1 MDFTEIIIEI
11 DTKDVETASAIAN
24 MVVPYGIY
32 IEDYS
37 NLETEAKEIAHIDLI
52 DEDLLAKD
60 RNLALIHVYI
70 SPENNPLEAISFLRE
85 RFDSAKIKHKIS
97 TQSCKMEDYIN
108 NWKKYFKPLPVGDK
122 LLICPS
128 WEKCN
133 VNSPNNRTILQLDPG
148 LAFGT
153 GTHETT
159 RLCLELLEKYIN
171 SNVNVLDVGCGSG
184 ILSVAAILLGAKCAT
199 GVDIDELA
207 VKTALENA
215 EVNNVN
221 SKFNAVC
228 GNLTEKIY
236 GKFDII
242 VANIVADVIIEL
254 NKSIKNYM
262 NENSIYLMS
271 GIIELYKDKVLQS
284 LEAEFNILDLK
295 NENGWVA
302 IAAELKK

>member
-11 DTKDVETASAIAN
+11 NTNDIETASAIAN

-37 NLETEAKEIAHIDLI
+37 NLEAETKEIAHIDLI
-52 DEDLLAKD
+52 DEDLLAKN
-60 RNLALIHVYI
+60 RSLALIHLYI
-70 SPENNPLEAISFLRE
+70 SPENIPLEAISFLRE
-85 RFDSAKIKHKIS
+85 RFGSAKIKHKIS
-97 TQSCKMEDYIN
+97 TQNCKMEDYIN
-108 NWKKYFKPLPVGDK
+108 NWKKYFKPIPVGDK

-133 VNSPNNRTILQLDPG
+133 VNSSNNRTILQLDPG

-184 ILSVAAILLGAKCAT
+184 ILSIASILLGAESVT

-215 EVNNVN
+215 KINNVN
-221 SKFNAVC
+221 NKFNAVC
-228 GNLTEKIY
+228 GNLTEKIS

-271 GIIELYKDKVLQS
+271 GIIEPYKDKVLQS
-284 LEAEFNILDLK
+284 LEADFNILDLK
-295 NENGWVA
+295 TENGWVA

>member
-1 MDFTEIIIEI
+1 MNFTEIIIEI
-11 DTKDVETASAIAN
+11 NTNDVETASAIAN

-37 NLETEAKEIAHIDLI
+37 NLEAETKEIAHIDLI
-52 DEDLLAKD
+52 DENLLRKN
-60 RNLALIHVYI
+60 RNIALIHVYI
-70 SPENNPLEAISFLRE
+70 SPENNPLEAIAFLRQ
-85 RFDSAKIKHKIS
+85 RFDCVKIKNKIS

-108 NWKKYFKPLPVGDK
+108 NWKKYFKPVPIGDT
-122 LLICPS
+122 LSICPS

-133 VNSPNNRTILQLDPG
+133 VNSSNRTILQLDPG

-184 ILSVAAILLGAKCAT
+184 ILSIASILLGAESVT

-215 EVNNVN
+215 KINNVN
-221 SKFNAVC
+221 NKFNAVC
-228 GNLTEKIY
+228 GNLTEKIS

-271 GIIELYKDKVLQS
+271 GIIESYKDKVLQS
-284 LEAEFNILDLK
+284 LEADFNILDLK
-295 NENGWVA
+295 TENGWVA
-302 IAAELKK
+302 IAAKLKK

>member
-1 MDFTEIIIEI
+1 MNFTEIIIEI
-11 DTKDVETASAIAN
+11 NTNDVETASAIAN

-37 NLETEAKEIAHIDLI
+37 NLEAETKEIAHIDLI
-52 DEDLLAKD
+52 DENLLRKN
-60 RNLALIHVYI
+60 RNIALIHVYI
-70 SPENNPLEAISFLRE
+70 SPENNPLEAIAFLRQ
-85 RFDSAKIKHKIS
+85 RFDCVKIKNKIS

-108 NWKKYFKPLPVGDK
+108 NWKKYFKPVPIGDT

-133 VNSPNNRTILQLDPG
+133 VNSILQLDPG

-184 ILSVAAILLGAKCAT
+184 ILSIASILLGAESVT

-215 EVNNVN
+215 KINNVN
-221 SKFNAVC
+221 NKFNAVC
-228 GNLTEKIY
+228 GNLTEKIS

-271 GIIELYKDKVLQS
+271 GIIESYKDKVLQS
-284 LEAEFNILDLK
+284 LEADFNILDLK
-295 NENGWVA
+295 TENGWVA
-302 IAAELKK
+302 IAAKLKK